1 MNRLLENE
9 VLNKAIFQGLGI
21 AMNDSSP
28 NTKLPIFVYG
38 ALKVNEIAWHQ
49 IKLYVESASEATL
62 QDYELR
68 VSDGVGFA
76 APHIG
81 KFVQGFLIKFK
92 SPDIAY
98 EKISKFEGV
107 KLNKSRYKWTQVIV
121 SGTPAN
127 LLELRGKLPSYAEA
141 SSWGLHDDEVFSKGI
156 PWLHDTMKLAI
167 AKLRTVAVPGLKP
180 QSYWESYF
188 QLQGC
193 FLFMW
198 GVQERLELFRF
209 GVTDDEKV
217 LGSSGRVVS
226 ARSMKARREEMG
238 RDPLFQDA
246 VRAANIDQTLEVRDS
261 RIPTG
266 DSRISSRNPL
276 STWYEIRNN
285 ITHHA
290 KGSERD
296 IEKLVIASA
305 DNFNALFH
313 YLRLISPRL
322 AKEWGHLTAIEKS
335 V

>member
-1 MNRLLENE
+1 MHNSR
-9 VLNKAIFQGLGI
+9 
-21 AMNDSSP
+21 P
-28 NTKLPIFVYG
+28 NTSLPIFVYG

-49 IKLYVESASEATL
+49 IRLYVEGASEATL

-68 VSDGVGFA
+68 VSDGIAFA
-76 APHIG
+76 APQVG
-81 KFVQGFLIKFK
+81 KIVQGFLVKFN

-98 EKISKFEGV
+98 DKISNFEGV
-107 KLNKSRYKWTQVIV
+107 NQKKSRYKWTQVNI
-121 SGTPAN
+121 SGKPAN
-127 LLELRGKLPSYAEA
+127 LLELKGNLPSYVEA
-141 SSWGLHDDEVFSKGI
+141 ISWSLHDDEVFSKGI
-156 PWLHDTMKLAI
+156 PWLHDKMKLAI
-167 AKLRTVAVPGLKP
+167 EKLRPVAVPGPKP
-180 QSYWESYF
+180 QAYWDSYF

-193 FLFMW
+193 YLFMW

-217 LGSSGRVVS
+217 LEGNGRLVS
-226 ARSMKARREEMG
+226 ARTMKDRREEMG
-238 RDPLFQDA
+238 RDLLFQES
-246 VRAANIDQTLEVRDS
+246 VKAADIDKTLEVRDS

-266 DSRISSRNPL
+266 DSRVSSRNPL

-296 IEKLVIASA
+296 IEKLVVASA

-313 YLRLISPRL
+313 YLKLISPRL
-322 AKEWGHLTAIEKS
+322 AQEWGHLTTIEKS